1 VQLDE
6 ERGLVWHDRLDGH
19 ERALEDEPDASVG
32 RRLGATLLRALPI
45 ESQL

>member
-1 VQLDE
+1 VELDA
-6 ERGLVWHDRLDGH
+6 ERGLVWHDRVDGRD
-19 ERALEDEPDASVG
+19 RAVEDEPDASAG